1 MKLLAIVLSLSVG
14 SSLVAC
20 DKKKK
25 EEPAATGSAA
35 GSAAGSAEAPKP
47 AFTGPLTMAA
57 LSGAARE
64 IQVYT
69 PDGKPAPFA
78 AALAQAKTVIG
89 EPTKVDGS
97 KYMWGV
103 VEGDRCSYYVLE
115 DAGGTAKSPG
125 TATVAST
132 DAECLAA
139 TGKAPDAGSA
149 AGSAAGSGS
158 AADSAGSAVGSAEKR
173 AEGQYKMRGPDEK

>member
-1 MKLLAIVLSLSVG
+1 MKLVAIVLSLSVG
-14 SSLVAC
+14 ASLVAC
-20 DKKKK
+20 SKKKN

-35 GSAAGSAEAPKP
+35 GSAAGSAEAPKKQ
-47 AFTGPLTMAA
+47 FTGPLTLAV

-89 EPTKVDGS
+89 EPTRVEGT
-97 KYMWGV
+97 KYQWGV
-103 VEGDRCSYYVLE
+103 VEGDRCAFYVLE

-125 TATVAST
+125 TATVASD

-139 TGKAPDAGSA
+139 TGKAPADGPAAEPATGSAGSA
-149 AGSAAGSGS
+149 AGSAA
-158 AADSAGSAVGSAEKR
+158 K
-173 AEGQYKMRGPDEK
+173 